1 MHVSG
6 SKHTVE
12 SPEVITEEKHFSL
25 EAPPPGVSV
34 EVSGGEGQKP
44 GSLLDEILPGLSIS
58 PPTVVTQHT
67 RESSTSDEGA
77 TRVIERTVREG
88 EESSADDAG
97 VRQRVS
103 TTQTVT
109 TEKTESED
117 ENKKRTVEITRER
130 VVVQRKVTRSEKI
143 LQVSAVLILE

>member
-1 MHVSG
+1 M
-6 SKHTVE
+6 
-12 SPEVITEEKHFSL
+12 
-25 EAPPPGVSV
+25 
-34 EVSGGEGQKP
+34 
-44 GSLLDEILPGLSIS
+44 
-58 PPTVVTQHT
+58 
-67 RESSTSDEGA
+67 
-77 TRVIERTVREG
+77 IERTVREG

-97 VRQRVS
+97 VRQRIS

-143 LQVSAVLILE
+143 LQVSVVLIFRIDFLASYYIPLANYKIIECIFKRPKQMY